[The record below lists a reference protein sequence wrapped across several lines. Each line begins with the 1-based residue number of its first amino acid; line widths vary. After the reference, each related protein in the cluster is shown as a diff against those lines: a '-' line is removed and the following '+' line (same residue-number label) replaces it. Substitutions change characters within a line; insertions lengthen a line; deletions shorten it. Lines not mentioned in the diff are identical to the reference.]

1 MTDRLVI
8 VSNRVPSDGPPAG
21 GLVVALHDCLHARG
35 GVWYGTSGEL
45 SDTPGD
51 GFHDVD
57 GDGYEMRTFDL
68 TPEEQRGYYLG
79 YANSVLW
86 PLCHRRADLMEIG
99 DGDFDAYLGVNRRLA
114 RMMAKELGP
123 DDVIWVHDYHF
134 LPLAACLRQE
144 GVTAT
149 IGYFHHIPFPSGHDL
164 MALPERDRVPGW
176 MSAFDLFGLQTQRDV
191 AAALEMVRGLVGAE
205 QLRDGSIKVRDRRFE
220 VRSFPIGIDAQ
231 AFAQDALSAEGR
243 ELLNLARD
251 ERLVIGV
258 DRLDYSKGL
267 DNRLRA
273 FGRYL
278 EARTEDE
285 PKASLLQIAPPTR
298 EDVTAYQQIRDD
310 LERVAGQVNGEH
322 SDLGWTPIRYIHRG
336 IPRETLAG
344 LYRDADVG
352 LVTPFCDG
360 MNLVAKEYVAAQNP
374 ENPGVLILS
383 QFAGAVEQMPA
394 ALIVNPY
401 DINEMARAL
410 RQALSMPL
418 DERRER
424 HQLLSRGVFRN
435 DVARWTTNY
444 LDAMA
449 RLREARAGQ
458 AEPSDNSA
466 QDLRTGEG

>member
-1 MTDRLVI
+1 MTGRLVI
-8 VSNRVPSDGPPAG
+8 VSNRVPSDGPPSG
-21 GLVVALHDCLHARG
+21 GLVVALHDCLRARG
-35 GVWYGTSGEL
+35 GVWYGTSGTLAE
-45 SDTPGD
+45 TPGD
-51 GFHDVD
+51 GFVDVE
-57 GDGYEMRTFDL
+57 GDGYTMRTFDL
-68 TPEEQRGYYLG
+68 TPQEQQGYYLG

-86 PLCHRRADLMEIG
+86 PLCHRRADLMQIG

-114 RMMAKELGP
+114 RMMAKELRP

-134 LPLAACLRQE
+134 LPLAACLRE
-144 GVTAT
+144 AGVSAT
-149 IGYFHHIPFPSGHDL
+149 IGYFHHIPFPSGHEL
-164 MALPERDRVPGW
+164 MALPQHDLVPGW

-191 AAALEMVRGLVGAE
+191 ASALEMMRGLVGAE

-231 AFAQDALSAEGR
+231 AFAQDALKADGR
-243 ELLNLARD
+243 KLLNLAED

-278 EARTEDE
+278 EAREEGE

-310 LERVAGQVNGEH
+310 LERVAGKVNGEH
-322 SDLGWTPIRYIHRG
+322 SDLGWTPIRYIHRA
-336 IPRETLAG
+336 IPRETLTG

-374 ENPGVLILS
+374 EDPGVLILS

-401 DINEMARAL
+401 DIGEMAAAL
-410 RQALSMPL
+410 EQAFAMPL
-418 DERRER
+418 HERQER
-424 HQLLSRGVFRN
+424 HEILARGVFRN
-435 DVARWTTNY
+435 DVAKWTQDY
-444 LDAMA
+444 LGAMERITKAA
-449 RLREARAGQ
+449 REL
-458 AEPSDNSA
+458 AE
-466 QDLRTGEG
+466 